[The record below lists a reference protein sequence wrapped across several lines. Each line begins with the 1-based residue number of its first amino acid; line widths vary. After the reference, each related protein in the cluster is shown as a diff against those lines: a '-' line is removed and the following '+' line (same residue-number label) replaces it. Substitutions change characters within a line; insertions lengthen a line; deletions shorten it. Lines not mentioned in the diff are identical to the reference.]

1 MSLRYEKNIIRTT
14 IVLTIILL
22 SQQSTFYLDYTHAA
36 TQSSDLLIADNTTCF
51 PTGTKIIMADHSYK
65 NIEDITIGDKV
76 QSFNTYNNCAAVGV
90 VTKVYKHPPAESKGY
105 YIFTT
110 ENGENLRITP
120 EHILLVNNKWLPAYM
135 VKIGDHFRTINGKET
150 KIISIQH
157 VFEKTWEY
165 NLEVEPY
172 NTFFA
177 EGILVHNAKAPS
189 EPYVPQ
195 PDIIIPDN
203 ITILCCLPAGTQIV
217 LADKSTKSIE
227 NIKVGDKILSY
238 DTEKQDFVC
247 SKATKKIIKI
257 REGVYD
263 INHGLIKITDDH
275 PLYVRKKN
283 GTLCWAAINPRKSKL
298 AYSFR
303 KPMHLEIG
311 DELFTFDG
319 KWVRIDSITFKPG
332 PIKTYT
338 FAVDSIFHN
347 YFANNV
353 LVSNA
358 VAELCGGDDEDDDI
372 DHYDAIDDD
381 GDDDHPPVEIIK
393 ISVSP
398 NPPVERAN
406 ITIDA
411 PTADTVTV
419 QLVEKKFDMA
429 GVYLYSEKIDSY
441 KWRCFIPSN
450 SADKFVYIQASN
462 LEGGRGI
469 YWSKAIQKNQT
480 PPQKFELILDTYPF
494 DLALKG
500 VFKLYPDPVE
510 ILTPTDGRVHAVYE
524 ERTRV
529 NITAQNYEDYVFEY
543 WTGTGIK
550 DTSSDNPL
558 ITLMN
563 QDKEYIAHYKEKTEQ
578 HPTLSYSPKAYN
590 FSDMLEG
597 EIASA
602 TFKIWNNG
610 TGTLNYNLSESAE
623 WLSVSPSSG
632 SSTGEQNKNTIEVY
646 INTTNLSPGNY
657 SANISIESNG
667 GSGNFSVNLMVSSTP
682 SSPVIKIITPNG
694 GENWQI
700 GGLYEIRW
708 RSIGNVGEKVKIE
721 LYRGNNLFK
730 ILSTNISNVGKCRWV
745 VSTDIPPGYD
755 YRIKISSIDN
765 EEIYDFS
772 DGIFSLYTPS
782 TLHFLFI
789 SSPPVC
795 YEKLPFSVT
804 VYDEEGNY
812 VKNAT
817 VSFYGQ
823 SVRTDSKGKA
833 PPIFAPS
840 VDKDTPAFIIASKR
854 GYVYATS
861 TPVSYTHLT
870 LPTICS
876 V

>member
-1 MSLRYEKNIIRTT
+1 
-14 IVLTIILL
+14 
-22 SQQSTFYLDYTHAA
+22 
-36 TQSSDLLIADNTTCF
+36 
-51 PTGTKIIMADHSYK
+51 
-65 NIEDITIGDKV
+65 
-76 QSFNTYNNCAAVGV
+76 
-90 VTKVYKHPPAESKGY
+90 
-105 YIFTT
+105 
-110 ENGENLRITP
+110 
-120 EHILLVNNKWLPAYM
+120 
-135 VKIGDHFRTINGKET
+135 
-150 KIISIQH
+150 
-157 VFEKTWEY
+157 
-165 NLEVEPY
+165 
-172 NTFFA
+172 
-177 EGILVHNAKAPS
+177 
-189 EPYVPQ
+189 
-195 PDIIIPDN
+195 
-203 ITILCCLPAGTQIV
+203 
-217 LADKSTKSIE
+217 
-227 NIKVGDKILSY
+227 
-238 DTEKQDFVC
+238 
-247 SKATKKIIKI
+247 
-257 REGVYD
+257 
-263 INHGLIKITDDH
+263 
-275 PLYVRKKN
+275 
-283 GTLCWAAINPRKSKL
+283 
-298 AYSFR
+298 
-303 KPMHLEIG
+303 
-311 DELFTFDG
+311 
-319 KWVRIDSITFKPG
+319 
-332 PIKTYT
+332 
-338 FAVDSIFHN
+338 
-347 YFANNV
+347 
-353 LVSNA
+353 
-358 VAELCGGDDEDDDI
+358 
-372 DHYDAIDDD
+372 IDDD

-730 ILSTNISNVGKCRWV
+730 ILSTNISNVGNCKWV
-745 VSTDIPPGYD
+745 VSTDIPHGYD
-755 YRIKISSIDN
+755 YRIKITSLDN

-861 TPVSYTHLT
+861 TLLVKDVEKLIKIDTPEKVEEGKNFTIFVTFYNIVNQTPSYEPIPVRVKFGNQTKVNERGKVEFKAPTVDKDVKLPLTVYVDYFNVSTNATLLVENVESIGIIGKISKVFTQTWLILFTIIFLT
-870 LPTICS
+870 LLIVFIIISFRSKKRKINIAAPVHVGSNDEFIVRVKDNRDRGVEDALVEFNGVTKRTDNRGIVKFKAPNLAEIKELYITVEKDNMKDS
-876 V
+876 VPIMVGSISPHKELYPYVTPPSITEEEIQIFSPIDKKQLKATQAKQAQTEELPQISTASNEIINKLIDAVLEKHKRK